1 MNRGMLMPFKSVCL
15 ALSFNEVT
23 PKPAEESCAAE
34 NYAIAFSGRE
44 RAHLSVFMAAPDLRI
59 PIAGFVPLA
68 HALVDEINAERRIH
82 AEEAEKRI
90 TSAATIAGITV
101 EFQTVQQSY
110 TDTNCLLAMAARPND
125 IVIVSRSM
133 NGLPLDRDLIE
144 AMLFTSGRPVLII
157 PPHWEHGAEFQNI
170 MIGWDGG
177 ARAARAVGDAMPL
190 LTRAEGV
197 EIVCVVPDASKS
209 VAGADL
215 AAHLARHCKNVTI
228 TDLPTQHG
236 DVSRTLHSHAIR
248 MRANLLVMGA
258 YAHPKVLQIVLG
270 GVTSG
275 VLSEAKLPV
284 LLSY

>member
-1 MNRGMLMPFKSVCL
+1 
-15 ALSFNEVT
+15 
-23 PKPAEESCAAE
+23 
-34 NYAIAFSGRE
+34 
-44 RAHLSVFMAAPDLRI
+44 
-59 PIAGFVPLA
+59 
-68 HALVDEINAERRIH
+68 
-82 AEEAEKRI
+82 
-90 TSAATIAGITV
+90 
-101 EFQTVQQSY
+101 
-110 TDTNCLLAMAARPND
+110 
-125 IVIVSRSM
+125 
-133 NGLPLDRDLIE
+133 
-144 AMLFTSGRPVLII
+144 
-157 PPHWEHGAEFQNI
+157 

-190 LTRAEGV
+190 LTRAEVV

-236 DVSRTLHSHAIR
+236 DVSRTLHSHATR

-258 YAHPKVLQIVLG
+258 YAHPKLLQMVLG

-275 VLSEAKLPV
+275 MLSEAELPV

>member
-1 MNRGMLMPFKSVCL
+1 MP
-15 ALSFNEVT
+15 A
-23 PKPAEESCAAE
+23 
-34 NYAIAFSGRE
+34 SGPTSRSSWL
-44 RAHLSVFMAAPDLRI
+44 RQILRI
-59 PIAGFVPLA
+59 PVAGFGLLA

-110 TDTNCLLAMAARPND
+110 ADTNRSLAKAAKPND
-125 IVIVSRSM
+125 IIIASRSM
-133 NGLPLDRDLIE
+133 SGFSLDEDLIE
-144 AMLFTSGRPVLII
+144 TMLFTSGRPVLVI
-157 PPHWEHGAEFQNI
+157 PPHWEQGPEFQNI
-170 MIGWDGG
+170 ILGWDSG

-190 LTRAEGV
+190 LARAEVV
-197 EIVCVVPDASKS
+197 EIVCVVPDDSKS
-209 VAGADL
+209 VADAAL

-228 TDLPTQHG
+228 TDLATQHG
-236 DVSRTLHSHAIR
+236 DVSRTLHSHATR

-258 YAHPKVLQIVLG
+258 YAHPKLLQMVLG

-275 VLSEAKLPV
+275 MLSEAELPV